1 MSLEE
6 AIDHAV
12 AKADELAEAIA
23 RAGGDIPDLEQCE
36 LEHRQLVQWLT
47 ELHGLRFRVRQL
59 AGDLDTTRTKL
70 RDLQRDVG
78 KPLDEHVHVTVTIST
93 MNEGIRHAGRISP
106 ETWRHPPVN
115 DPGYPDALEWR
126 ARILRETIESV
137 AYEAA
142 FGFFADTKR

>member
-12 AKADELAEAIA
+12 ETADELAEALA
-23 RAGGDIPDLEQCE
+23 RAGGDVPDLEQCE

-47 ELHGLRFRVRQL
+47 ELRGLRYRVKQL

-106 ETWRHPPVN
+106 ETWRHAPIN
-115 DPGYPDALEWR
+115 DPRYPDTLEWR
-126 ARILRETIESV
+126 ASILRETIETV

-142 FGFFADTKR
+142 FGFFTGVER